1 MFVDFYLRFT
11 DEAGRLWGHP
21 YYGATYSTNPES
33 FGKIISVFEVSP
45 DWNGFQFHGYCRP
58 TFEEVE
64 EFFA

>member
-1 MFVDFYLRFT
+1 V
-11 DEAGRLWGHP
+11 GHP